1 MIENHVEQ
9 IERLQANI
17 EQVLFGKPEAI
28 RLAIVAL
35 LARGHLLIED
45 IPGVGKTTLA
55 QALARS
61 LGGSFQRIQFTSDL
75 LPSDILGVSI
85 YDPRQGQFEFKEG
98 PIFAN
103 VVLAD
108 EINRTTP
115 KTQSSLLEAMNDF
128 QVSVDH
134 HTYPLPEPFMVLA
147 TQNPMEYHGT
157 HPLPESQ
164 MDRFLLRLR
173 LGYPDREE
181 EKRIL
186 QAPSASAALERVQ
199 PVLSGQEL
207 LGLQQMV
214 EQVRLEES
222 LVDYLMAIVEAT
234 RRCEGLALGV
244 SPRGALAL
252 YRAAQALA
260 LVQGRDYCIPDDVKR
275 LGLPVFAHRLQVKGG
290 SAARG
295 VGQGFDAAEQLLQTL
310 IAEIRVPD

>member
-1 MIENHVEQ
+1 MTHDQ
-9 IERLQANI
+9 RERIDRLHANI
-17 EQVLFGKPEAI
+17 EQVLFGKPEPI
-28 RLAIVAL
+28 RLVIVAL

-85 YDPRQGQFEFKEG
+85 YDPREARFDFKPG
-98 PIFAN
+98 PLFAN

-108 EINRTTP
+108 EINRTSP

-134 HTYPLPEPFMVLA
+134 HTYPLPQPFMVMA
-147 TQNPMEYHGT
+147 TQNPLEYQGT

-173 LGYPDREE
+173 IGYPDRDE

-186 QAPSASAALERVQ
+186 RAPAATATLERLQ
-199 PVLSGQEL
+199 PVVGTEDVLDLQ
-207 LGLQQMV
+207 GLV
-214 EQVRLEES
+214 EQVRVEES
-222 LVDYLMAIVEAT
+222 LADYLMAIVEAT
-234 RRCEGLALGV
+234 RRHEGLALGA
-244 SPRGALAL
+244 SPRGTLAL
-252 YRAAQALA
+252 YRAAQARA
-260 LVQGRDYCIPDDVKR
+260 FIDGRDYCVPDDIKR
-275 LGLPVFAHRLQVKGG
+275 LAIPVLAHRLMVKGG
-290 SAARG
+290 SIGR
-295 VGQGFDAAEQLLQTL
+295 GFDAAEQLVQTIL
-310 IAEIRVPD
+310 ADIPIPG